1 MIDLSWTIGEE
12 REAELTEAPRPVL
25 STWHY
30 LRSSLRRG
38 WRTWVGLTVLGA
50 VLGLAVVLV
59 TPPGSTA
66 KVTLLMGHP
75 PSIDGPDGIAM
86 DVSLLNTRTV
96 SERTVDALGLALTP
110 EAFRSA
116 ITADPVT
123 SEVLSITVAGP
134 DEAAAAARA
143 RELVR
148 QYLDF
153 RATQL
158 RSMTSGLRTQYS
170 SRVTSAQQQVT
181 ALTKQFEQLS
191 SQGAAAQSRAY
202 DTLAR
207 RTDLN
212 KQIADWQ
219 EAIDNATLY
228 TDAALETTH
237 VIDPVQVDRASVK
250 RAMALAVGSGL
261 TAGAALG
268 VGIVLFRAL
277 VTERLRRRQDVGV
290 ALGASVRFSVRSSGP
305 AGRGGLRRWLPARGR
320 WRGNDLATLARGLE
334 SALDP
339 RDGMPGPAA
348 AVPVEAP
355 VTVAPNG
362 RRSAAVSGQL
372 SGSKVLSLT
381 SERGDVPPGVDR
393 ERREPD
399 GVALVAIGNV
409 HAAADVVDAAA
420 ARLREGGAT
429 VLVVDLSRSGVLTDR
444 AGGGGGAQA
453 GGQADGRP
461 APAALRPTGIPE
473 LATGPRGG
481 TPLGL
486 VDLPGDTWRSA
497 WESADAVLALLE
509 VDPGIDVDHLATWVD
524 RVVPLVTAGACTAE
538 LLSTTGDLV
547 REAGLGLPFAMMVGC
562 DTTDQSLGMVRPAE
576 TGPGLV
582 GKP

>member
-86 DVSLLNTRTV
+86 DVSLLNTRAV
-96 SERTVDALGLALTP
+96 SERTVEALGLALTP

-143 RELVR
+143 NELVR

-170 SRVTSAQQQVT
+170 SRITSAQQQVT

-219 EAIDNATLY
+219 EAVDNATLY
-228 TDAALETTH
+228 TDAALQTTH

-277 VTERLRRRQDVGV
+277 VTARLRRRQDVGV
-290 ALGASVRFSVRSSGP
+290 ALGASVRFSVRSRGP
-305 AGRGGLRRWLPARGR
+305 AGRGGLRRWLPTRGR

-339 RDGMPGPAA
+339 RAGMPGPAA

-355 VTVAPNG
+355 VTAAPNG
-362 RRSAAVSGQL
+362 RRSTAVSGQL
-372 SGSKVLSLT
+372 SGS
-381 SERGDVPPGVDR
+381 
-393 ERREPD
+393 
-399 GVALVAIGNV
+399 
-409 HAAADVVDAAA
+409 
-420 ARLREGGAT
+420 
-429 VLVVDLSRSGVLTDR
+429 
-444 AGGGGGAQA
+444 
-453 GGQADGRP
+453 
-461 APAALRPTGIPE
+461 
-473 LATGPRGG
+473 
-481 TPLGL
+481 
-486 VDLPGDTWRSA
+486 
-497 WESADAVLALLE
+497 
-509 VDPGIDVDHLATWVD
+509 
-524 RVVPLVTAGACTAE
+524 
-538 LLSTTGDLV
+538 
-547 REAGLGLPFAMMVGC
+547 
-562 DTTDQSLGMVRPAE
+562 
-576 TGPGLV
+576 
-582 GKP
+582 